1 MRKLNNIE
9 PAEVFEYFEDICG
22 IPHGSENSEQICK
35 YLLDFAKKN
44 NLKAISDDAF
54 NVIIYKDATK
64 GYENH
69 EPVILQGHTDMVCQ
83 KSAESKIDFLN
94 DGLIIFQDGD
104 FIKAD
109 GTTLGADNGIAVGMI
124 LAILS
129 STTLS
134 HPPIEAVFTTDEEI
148 GMIGAGKLDISKLK
162 GKRMINIDSEE
173 SDTLTVSCAGGSEA
187 EFNLSYSAEK
197 KNGTKAVLKIKGL
210 KGGHS
215 GVEIDKGRVNANI
228 LLGRI
233 LNHLNFSLY

>member
-1 MRKLNNIE
+1 MKKLNNIE
-9 PAEVFEYFEDICG
+9 PTEVFEYFEEICS
-22 IPHGSENSEQICK
+22 IPHGSENSEKICK

-44 NLKAISDDAF
+44 NLKAISDDAY

-69 EPVILQGHTDMVCQ
+69 DTIILQGHTDMVCQ
-83 KSAESKIDFLN
+83 KTAESEIDFLR
-94 DGLIIFQDGD
+94 DGLDVFKDGD
-104 FIKAD
+104 FIKAK

-148 GMIGAGKLDISKLK
+148 GMIGAGKLDISKLN

-173 SDTLTVSCAGGSEA
+173 SDTLTVSCAGGSVA
-187 EFNLSYSAEK
+187 EFILSYSTEK
-197 KNGTKAVLKIKGL
+197 
-210 KGGHS
+210 
-215 GVEIDKGRVNANI
+215 
-228 LLGRI
+228 
-233 LNHLNFSLY
+233 